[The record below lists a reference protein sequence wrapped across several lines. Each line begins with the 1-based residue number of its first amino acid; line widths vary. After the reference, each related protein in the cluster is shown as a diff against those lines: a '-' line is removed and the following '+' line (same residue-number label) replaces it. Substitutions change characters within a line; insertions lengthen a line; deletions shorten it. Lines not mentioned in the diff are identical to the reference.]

1 MTHLED
7 IETLIT
13 ASATLTRIAAL
24 ETGNETPAAQW
35 RTLALLRDHG
45 ALRVGALA
53 TVSRVSQP
61 GMTRLLGQMVDAG
74 LVEREQDAADSRV
87 SIVTATSAGLAA
99 LDEWR
104 DQLTA
109 ALAPHFADLD
119 EREWEALAI
128 TASILRR
135 KTVVAEVVR

>member
-1 MTHLED
+1 MTHLHD

-45 ALRVGALA
+45 PLRVGELA
-53 TVSRVSQP
+53 TASRVSQP

-87 SIVTATSAGLAA
+87 SIVSATTAGLEA
-99 LDEWR
+99 LDAWR
-104 DQLTA
+104 AQLTA

-119 EREWEALAI
+119 EREWQALEL

-135 KTVVAEVVR
+135 KTAVAEVAR

>member
-1 MTHLED
+1 VTQRDD

-24 ETGNETPAAQW
+24 ETRNETPAAQW
-35 RTLALLRDHG
+35 RTLALLRDRG
-45 ALRVGALA
+45 ALRVGELA
-53 TVSRVSQP
+53 SLSRVSQP
-61 GMTRLLGQMVDAG
+61 GMTRLVGQMAEAG

-87 SIVTATSAGLAA
+87 SIVSATPAGLTA
-99 LDEWR
+99 LDAWR
-104 DQLTA
+104 EQLTA

-128 TASILRR
+128 TASVLRR
-135 KTVVAEVVR
+135 KTAVAEVAR